1 MVKNGSEIL
10 IDALVEQGV
19 DTIFGY
25 PGGAVLNIYDAL
37 YKNSDRIHHI
47 LTAHEQGAAHAA
59 DGYARSTGRVGVCL
73 ATSGPGA
80 TNLVTGIA
88 TAYMD
93 SIPMVAITGNVGTSL
108 IGRDSFQEVYIAGIT
123 MPITKHN
130 FVVRHVEE
138 LADTVR
144 EAFRIA
150 QSGRPGPVLID
161 IPKDVTGAE
170 CEFLPKGKVE
180 VHETYDISE
189 EQLKAVAEM
198 LDKAERP
205 FIYYGGG
212 VELSDAG
219 EALLALMRKAEV
231 PSAHT
236 MMAIGCVPDDDPLS
250 LGMIGMHGT
259 VSADWAVERSDL
271 LLCIGA
277 RFSDRVA
284 TNTGH
289 FAPGA
294 RIIHV
299 DIDAAEINK
308 NIDTT
313 FSVVSDAKTFL
324 EKVLPYV
331 KENKHT
337 AWLTQIAEWRQK
349 LDYRAK
355 DDESV
360 IHPHQLL
367 RTVTEETPEDT
378 IIATDVGQ
386 HQLWSAQYNGRR
398 HPRQFLTSGGLGTM
412 GFGYGAAVGAQ
423 IAFPGRTVV
432 HITGDGSFHMNLNE
446 ICTAVSY
453 KLPIITII
461 MNNRV
466 LGNVR
471 QWQTMFY
478 GGRYSQTDPHR
489 KTDYVKL
496 ADAFGAVGYRA
507 SNIAELREALRKA
520 QQSDGP
526 VLIDCQIDKDERVLP
541 MIPAGGTIDDLVTD

>member
-189 EQLKAVAEM
+189 EQLKTVAEM

-313 FSVVSDAKTFL
+313 CSVVSDAKTFL
-324 EKVLPYV
+324 EKVLPYI

-337 AWLTQIAEWRQK
+337 AWLEQIAEWRQK

-507 SNIAELREALRKA
+507 TNIAELREALRKA
-520 QQSDGP
+520 QQSEGP